1 MKSPEIRM
9 YNALKPSL
17 GEEDAQV
24 FVEAHSEGVAAKIEI
39 MKSDLATRG
48 DMLTLKEEMHA
59 FRNEIKADMHAL
71 TNELKGDI
79 NAVQLNLRDHSH
91 KLHVECLKT
100 IYFTGLIQL
109 IIIIGSVLAIIRASI

>member
-24 FVEAHSEGVAAKIEI
+24 FVEACNESVASKIEI
-39 MKSDLATRG
+39 MKSDLATKG
-48 DMLTLKEEMHA
+48 DLHNLRNELKE
-59 FRNEIKADMHAL
+59 DMHAL
-71 TNELKGDI
+71 RNEFKADMNSLKLDLKEVI
-79 NAVQLNLRDHSH
+79 LSFRDHNH